1 MCFAGSPDATP
12 ASPNSLPHTPW
23 PCKSLRKCRVE
34 SSGRAGPREGVRK
47 TVVGEDALLTC
58 LANVLTWLLRLAR
71 YVYLL
76 RVPIIVAAIFFVFP
90 FAALRQHSPL
100 RALFQNLFL
109 MDGGNVMWP
118 WPTFWSTMA
127 ALILAWSIL

>member
-1 MCFAGSPDATP
+1 MFETDS
-12 ASPNSLPHTPW
+12 
-23 PCKSLRKCRVE
+23 
-34 SSGRAGPREGVRK
+34 REG
-47 TVVGEDALLTC
+47 ALLTR

-71 YVYLL
+71 YAYLL

-90 FAALRQHSPL
+90 FAALLQHSPL
-100 RALFQNLFL
+100 RPLFQNLFL

-127 ALILAWSIL
+127 ALILAWSVLLTSRIVLLNCGDRFNIPPCMAAELFGTYNVLLLERLDSLHDAV